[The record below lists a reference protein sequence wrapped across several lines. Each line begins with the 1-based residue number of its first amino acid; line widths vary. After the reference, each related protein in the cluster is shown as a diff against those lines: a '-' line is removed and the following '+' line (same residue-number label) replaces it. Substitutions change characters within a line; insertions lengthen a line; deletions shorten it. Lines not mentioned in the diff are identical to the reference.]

1 MITRMCAQPT
11 RKGKATK
18 IILDSNA
25 LFVPLQFKIDI
36 FEELKNL
43 LKTNLEY
50 ILLSPVKKELQELAE
65 KGQPQIR
72 KNATYALELARKCKL
87 VKVNE
92 AYESLAPDDVILRT
106 AREWNCPVFTN
117 DRQLRKK
124 LRDINVPVIYVRQ
137 KSRLEIDGRV

>member
-1 MITRMCAQPT
+1 MCAQPT

-50 ILLSPVKKELQELAE
+50 ILLSPVQQEVQELAE
-65 KGQPQIR
+65 KGQPQMR
-72 KNATYALELARKCKL
+72 KNAAYALELARKCKL
-87 VKVNE
+87 VKVD
-92 AYESLAPDDVILRT
+92 ATYGSFPDDIILRISQ
-106 AREWNCPVFTN
+106 EWNCPVFTN

-137 KSRLEIDGRV
+137 KSCLEIDGRV